1 MGAGV
6 RLDRRMRSLLVALV
20 GLALLVAA
28 GVVVATTP
36 GMGGDFGWFAYT
48 PLSEQVD
55 DGQLLAS
62 IDGDPVLIV
71 LSRGRAVAVAVLA
84 GLGLVLLAGT
94 AGFRAGL
101 RRARPDA

>member
-1 MGAGV
+1 
-6 RLDRRMRSLLVALV
+6 MRSLVVALA

-28 GVVVATTP
+28 GVVLLTNP
-36 GMGGDFGWFAYT
+36 GEAQTYGWIAWT
-48 PLSEQVD
+48 PLSEVD
-55 DGQLLAS
+55 GPPLLEVDG
-62 IDGDPVLIV
+62 GPGPVV

-101 RRARPDA
+101 RRSRPEA